1 MVCTPCCQSERCRHN
16 TDITKSEHQAQRAT
30 IQVCALRHYPHSG
43 LRAPIPDV
51 TGGEP
56 HLEAVLLDVEARVLV
71 QRSEVPEHAH
81 VLEPKKAVLLHVQL
95 QDSGHDFQMKA
106 LRVRMTSGS
115 GRPFS
120 RTQRE
125 EFENSEAGTLGKKNA
140 HNSEADFTEGKR
152 STGNVKQYA
161 SVAGQ
166 FNPEFGTARA
176 SELCVLA

>member
-1 MVCTPCCQSERCRHN
+1 MIR
-16 TDITKSEHQAQRAT
+16 
-30 IQVCALRHYPHSG
+30 VCALRPCPHSG

-56 HLEAVLLDVEARVLV
+56 HLEEVLLVVEARVLV

-81 VLEPKKAVLLHVQL
+81 VLHLAPSNPLDVRL
-95 QDSGHDFQMKA
+95 QHSGHDFQMKA

-125 EFENSEAGTLGKKNA
+125 AFENSEAGTLGKKNA
-140 HNSEADFTEGKR
+140 RNSEADVTEGNSLKV
-152 STGNVKQYA
+152 NVTQYA
-161 SVAGQ
+161 SVARQ
-166 FNPEFGTARA
+166 SNPQFGTARA